1 LDAGIVSK
9 AALSAGGYAHG
20 IIPRALVTVANQHT
34 PKPESVSLPV
44 QSETLRSIEGA
55 GKELLNEDYEG
66 RLTMEVV
73 MSMHEVG
80 NSFDR

>member
-20 IIPRALVTVANQHT
+20 IIPRALVTVAN
-34 PKPESVSLPV
+34 PV

>member
-1 LDAGIVSK
+1 M
-9 AALSAGGYAHG
+9 
-20 IIPRALVTVANQHT
+20 
-34 PKPESVSLPV
+34 SLPV